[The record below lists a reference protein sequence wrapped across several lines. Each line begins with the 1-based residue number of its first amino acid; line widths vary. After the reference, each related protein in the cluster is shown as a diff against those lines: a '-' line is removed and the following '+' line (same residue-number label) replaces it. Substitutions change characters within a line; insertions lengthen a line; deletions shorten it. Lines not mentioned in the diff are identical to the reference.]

1 MLLLIASIVRPWSP
15 PFLSVP
21 VGTQVTCTE
30 PVWNAGVVFSGQS
43 RRHEF
48 IMTNTGRT
56 AVTVK
61 AITASCGCTT
71 YSQELLGK
79 RVEAGERLAIP
90 VTWNVAAQP
99 GPQHKQVGVHFEE
112 WPKWT
117 LPLQITGEVKAA
129 YTLSSPQLSFGTI
142 ASDAAIIQEATITF
156 AEGAPS
162 QRITSAQCSHN
173 GLNVAVEDTDNPCVQ
188 KIVVATV
195 PPLTAGRLSTNIILL
210 TDQGSLVLPVVAA
223 VESRALESTVQA
235 N

>member
-1 MLLLIASIVRPWSP
+1 MLIASVVRPWTP
-15 PFLSVP
+15 PVLSVP
-21 VGTQVTCTE
+21 AGTQVTCAE
-30 PVWNAGVVFSGQS
+30 PLWNAGNVFSGQS

-48 IMTNTGRT
+48 IITNTGRS

-79 RVEAGERLAIP
+79 RVEAGGRLAIP
-90 VTWNVAAQP
+90 VTWNVSAQP

-112 WPKWT
+112 WPKWS
-117 LPLQITGEVKAA
+117 LPLQIEGEVKAA

-142 ASDAAIIQEATITF
+142 ASDAAIVQEATITF

-162 QRITSAQCSHN
+162 RRITSAQCSHN
-173 GLNVAVEDTDNPCVQ
+173 GLHVAVEDTDNPRVQ
-188 KIVVATV
+188 KIVVETV
-195 PPLTAGRLSTNIILL
+195 PPLTSGRLSTNIILL
-210 TDQGSLVLPVVAA
+210 TEQGSLILPIVAA
-223 VESRALESTVQA
+223 VEPKAPESTAQA